1 MKKKFTR
8 RISFL
13 ILFILASSH
22 SFCQVSS
29 NSFTQS
35 TGTFTAI
42 TGGTALWSGTFDED
56 VSSAIT
62 IPSFT
67 FNCTAYTEVYVSSN
81 GFISFGSAPSS
92 NDYNP
97 ISGSGSSAG
106 IISAF
111 GADLNNASNG
121 TQEVRYQNVSASN
134 EFVIQWRDVKRF
146 TETGERIS
154 FQIRLNYSTN
164 AFKIIYG
171 GTINA
176 SSSTTPTVQVGLRG
190 TSNADF
196 LNRTTTTNWA
206 ATTAGGT
213 NTASCQF
220 SGTIKP
226 AAGLTFTYAPTAMTY
241 TSCTAAQPT
250 TSGVQ
255 KCNIQQEILRLE
267 VVTSGCTSPISLTQ
281 IVMNMTGSTIPGTNT
296 NDVSLIHIY
305 YTGNSSTFSATNAF
319 NGAGTSVAA
328 GSITINGSQTLT
340 SGTNY
345 FWIAY
350 DLNNASATIGNTVD
364 AQCASMTVG
373 GTLRTPTSTNPA
385 GNRSIIACVGSPGG
399 VSNGLSVWYKADN
412 SSSIVMGTGVAT
424 WNSTAGSAG
433 TFPVTQ
439 ATAGQQPAIISGA
452 TSPKLFNYNPRFDFV
467 AASNTFLSN
476 TGTSPDLMTSS
487 GSYFVASDNSVDD
500 FTGFCYSSNMNSYR
514 HQFKPGFRAQ
524 SSDASLN
531 GWTFDW
537 TTPTEYANTSASMT
551 SSTGSGATQLINKNS
566 VSVAAANSNNS
577 TYTPAIS
584 TGLFI
589 GRNGNGGEDTD
600 ANIAEIIMYTNTPS
614 ATDKNK
620 IESYL
625 ALKYGLTRGGNTGT
639 AATYNYISSA
649 GATVWNK
656 TTNSGYNNDIAGIGR
671 DDASALNQKQSISVN
686 NNEPATVGLISI
698 NSSNQTN
705 ANNFTSDQ
713 TFLVWGNNG
722 LANQVTTNPV
732 CFANLPAG
740 IYAHIERV
748 WKSQNTNFSQNV
760 TVGFE
765 TSMLV
770 AYTPVSNLRL
780 LVDNDGTD
788 WTNATVYS
796 GAVINGTHVD
806 FSGITLN
813 GTTPYFTLAT
823 ITPLTPLPVTII
835 NFEAHPINDRK
846 VQLDWQTSSEINSN
860 YFLIQRSNDGVNWE
874 YVTTV
879 LAAGNSTELLNYQTF
894 DTKPYAGTSYYK
906 LVQYDLN
913 GLIATTDLA
922 AVYLDL
928 FLNSNISVYPNPVS
942 NFAFIKS
949 GSHTI
954 SDFQV
959 YNVLGQDIRSS
970 IPFFDQEEG
979 VILLDMTDV
988 SPGVY
993 TIRCGDQ
1000 FIPVIKN

>member
-1 MKKKFTR
+1 MQKFTR

-13 ILFILASSH
+13 ILFIWANSH

-35 TGTFTAI
+35 SGTFTAI
-42 TGGTALWSGTFDED
+42 TGGTALWSTTFDD
-56 VSSAIT
+56 DLSGAIT
-62 IPSFT
+62 IPAFA
-67 FNCTAYTEVYVSSN
+67 FNCNSYTQIYVSAN
-81 GFISFGSAPSS
+81 GYISFGSAPIS

-97 ISGSGSSAG
+97 ISGTGSSSG

-111 GADLNNASNG
+111 GADLNNAAAG
-121 TQEVRYQNVSASN
+121 TREVRYQDITASN

-146 TETGERIS
+146 SETGERIS

-164 AFKIIYG
+164 NIKIIYG
-171 GTINA
+171 STITA
-176 SSSTTPTVQVGLRG
+176 SASTTPTVEVGLRG

-206 ATTAGGT
+206 ATTNGGT
-213 NTASCQF
+213 NASACTF

-255 KCNIQQEILRLE
+255 KCNLQQEILRLE
-267 VVTSGCTSPISLTQ
+267 VVTSGCTSPMSLTQ

-305 YTGNSSTFSATNAF
+305 YTGNSSTFSAINAF
-319 NGAGTSVAA
+319 NGAGTSVAS

-350 DLNNASATIGNTVD
+350 DLNNASSTIGNVVD

-373 GTLRTPTSTNPA
+373 GTLRTPATTNPA

-399 VSNGLSVWYKADN
+399 VSSGLSVWYKADN
-412 SSSIVMGTGVAT
+412 NASIVISTGVST

-433 TFPVTQ
+433 AFPVTQ

-476 TGTSPDLMTSS
+476 TSTSPDLMTSS
-487 GSYFVASDNSVDD
+487 GSYFVVSDFSVDN
-500 FTGFCYSSNMNSYR
+500 FTGFCYSSDMNSYR
-514 HQFKPGFRAQ
+514 HQFKPGFRSQ

-537 TTPTEYANTSASMT
+537 AAPTEYSNLSSSMT

-566 VSVAAANSNNS
+566 VSIAPANSNSS
-577 TYTPAIS
+577 TYTPIIT
-584 TGLFI
+584 TGLFV

-600 ANIAEIIMYTNTPS
+600 ANIAEIIMYTNTPT
-614 ATDKNK
+614 ATNKNK

-625 ALKYGLTRGGNTGT
+625 ALKYGITRGGNTGT
-639 AATYNYISSA
+639 SNTYNYISSTA
-649 GATVWNK
+649 TTVWDKIAN
-656 TTNSGYNNDIAGIGR
+656 TGYNNDIAGIGR
-671 DDASALNQKQSISVN
+671 DDASALFQKQSISVN
-686 NNEPATVGLISI
+686 NNEPATVGLVAIA
-698 NSSNQTN
+698 SSNATN
-705 ANNFTSDQ
+705 ANSFSSDQ
-713 TFLVWGNNG
+713 SFLVWGNNG
-722 LANQVTTNPV
+722 LANQVTTNPA

-748 WKSQNTNFSQNV
+748 WKSQNTNLSQNL
-760 TVGFE
+760 TIGFE

-770 AYTPVSNLRL
+770 AYTPISNLRL
-780 LVDNDGTD
+780 LVDNDGSD

-823 ITPLTPLPVTII
+823 ITPLTPLPVTIVD
-835 NFEAHPINDRK
+835 FQAYPINNRE
-846 VQLDWQTSSEINSN
+846 VQLDWQTSSEYNSD

-879 LAAGNSTELLNYQTF
+879 PAAGNSTELLNYQTI
-894 DTKPYAGTSYYK
+894 DHKPFIGTSYYK
-906 LVQYDLN
+906 LMQYDLN
-913 GLIATTDLA
+913 GLVLTTDLA
-922 AVYLDL
+922 AVNLNL
-928 FLNSNISVYPNPVS
+928 FLNSDIAVYPNPVS
-942 NFAFIKS
+942 NFAFIKF

-954 SDFQV
+954 SDFHI

-970 IPFFDQEEG
+970 IPFFDNKEG
-979 VILLDMTDV
+979 VILLDMTAI
-988 SPGVY
+988 SAGVY
-993 TIRCGDQ
+993 TIKCGDQ
-1000 FIPVIKN
+1000 FIPLIKN